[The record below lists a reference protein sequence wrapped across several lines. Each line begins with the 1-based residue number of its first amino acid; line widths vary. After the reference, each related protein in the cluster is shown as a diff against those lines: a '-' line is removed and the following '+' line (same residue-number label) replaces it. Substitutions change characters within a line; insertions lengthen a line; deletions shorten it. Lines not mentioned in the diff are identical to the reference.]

1 MATMI
6 LSLVFLHFVCIPF
19 RSAYFFFC
27 ADPDERST
35 VMTDYPNYKP
45 TEVTRELAERWT
57 ACTDRKKYEDQAAD
71 DKKRYEDVSLSL
83 P

>member
-1 MATMI
+1 MI

-19 RSAYFFFC
+19 RSAYMFFC
-27 ADPDERST
+27 ADQWST
-35 VMTDYPNYKP
+35 VLTDYPKYKP
-45 TEVTRELAERWT
+45 TEVTRELGERWT
-57 ACTDRKKYEDQAAD
+57 VCTDRKKYEDQAAD

>member
-19 RSAYFFFC
+19 RSAYHFFF
-27 ADPDERST
+27 ADERST

-45 TEVTRELAERWT
+45 HEVTRELAERWT
-57 ACTDRKKYEDQAAD
+57 VCTDRKKYEDQAAD